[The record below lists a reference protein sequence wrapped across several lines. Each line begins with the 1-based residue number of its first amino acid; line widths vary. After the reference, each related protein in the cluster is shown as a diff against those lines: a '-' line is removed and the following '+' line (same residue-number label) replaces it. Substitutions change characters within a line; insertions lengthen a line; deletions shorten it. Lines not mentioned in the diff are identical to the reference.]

1 MEYFAEKL
9 KKIISK
15 EGLSASKF
23 AEKIGVQRSSV
34 SHILSGRNKPSLDF
48 VLKIYKS
55 IENIDLEWLLSENT
69 ENESHLEQTPPY
81 SSEFDSI
88 NQEEK
93 NTKFLFIFLS
103 SLSSSFSFSLLKI
116 SSSRERVTK
125 HRTSYS
131 STRKC
136 FVGTV

>member
-1 MEYFAEKL
+1 MLINLIVINFSIVNFMIKFTFVYMEYFAEKL

-69 ENESHLEQTPPY
+69 KNESHPEHTPPY
-81 SSEFDSI
+81 SSKIDPIKQDGENTITEKSI
-88 NQEEK
+88 DRIV
-93 NTKFLFIFLS
+93 IFFNNG
-103 SLSSSFSFSLLKI
+103 SFK
-116 SSSRERVTK
+116 T
-125 HRTSYS
+125 YNN
-131 STRKC
+131 
-136 FVGTV
+136 

>member
-1 MEYFAEKL
+1 MVINFNIVNFMIKFTFVYMEYFAEKL

-55 IENIDLEWLLSENT
+55 IENIDLEWLFSENT
-69 ENESHLEQTPPY
+69 ENESHPEHTPSY
-81 SSEFDSI
+81 SSKIDPI
-88 NQEEK
+88 NQEGENTITEK
-93 NTKFLFIFLS
+93 SIDRIVIFFNNG
-103 SLSSSFSFSLLKI
+103 SFK
-116 SSSRERVTK
+116 T
-125 HRTSYS
+125 YNN
-131 STRKC
+131 
-136 FVGTV
+136 

>member
-1 MEYFAEKL
+1 MLINFNIVNFMIKFTFVYMEYFAEKL

-69 ENESHLEQTPPY
+69 KNESHPEHTPPY
-81 SSEFDSI
+81 SSKIDPI
-88 NQEEK
+88 NQDGENTITEK
-93 NTKFLFIFLS
+93 SIDRIVIFFNNG
-103 SLSSSFSFSLLKI
+103 SFK
-116 SSSRERVTK
+116 T
-125 HRTSYS
+125 YNN
-131 STRKC
+131 
-136 FVGTV
+136 

>member
-34 SHILSGRNKPSLDF
+34 SHILSGINKPSLDF

-55 IENIDLEWLLSENT
+55 IKNTDLEWLLSENT
-69 ENESHLEQTPPY
+69 KNESYLEHTPPY
-81 SSEFDSI
+81 SSKIDPI
-88 NQEEK
+88 NQEGENTLTEK
-93 NTKFLFIFLS
+93 SIDRIVIFFNNG
-103 SLSSSFSFSLLKI
+103 SFK
-116 SSSRERVTK
+116 T
-125 HRTSYS
+125 YNN
-131 STRKC
+131 
-136 FVGTV
+136 

>member
-55 IENIDLEWLLSENT
+55 IDNIDLEWLLSKNN
-69 ENESHLEQTPPY
+69 ENESHFEHTPTHY
-81 SSEFDSI
+81 SEIDSI
-88 NQEEK
+88 NQQEK
-93 NTKFLFIFLS
+93 NTITEKSIDRIVIFFNNG
-103 SLSSSFSFSLLKI
+103 SFK
-116 SSSRERVTK
+116 T
-125 HRTSYS
+125 YNN
-131 STRKC
+131 
-136 FVGTV
+136 

>member
-1 MEYFAEKL
+1 MIKFTFVYMEYFAEKL

-55 IENIDLEWLLSENT
+55 IENIDLEWLFSENT
-69 ENESHLEQTPPY
+69 ENESHPEHTPLY
-81 SSEFDSI
+81 SSKIDPV
-88 NQEEK
+88 NQEGENTITEK
-93 NTKFLFIFLS
+93 SIDRIVIFFNNG
-103 SLSSSFSFSLLKI
+103 SFK
-116 SSSRERVTK
+116 T
-125 HRTSYS
+125 YNN
-131 STRKC
+131 
-136 FVGTV
+136 

>member
-1 MEYFAEKL
+1 MVINFNIVNFMIKFTFVYMEYFAEKL

-55 IENIDLEWLLSENT
+55 IENIDLEWLFSENT
-69 ENESHLEQTPPY
+69 ENESHPEHIPSY
-81 SSEFDSI
+81 SKIDPI
-88 NQEEK
+88 NQEGENTITEK
-93 NTKFLFIFLS
+93 SIDRIVIFFNNG
-103 SLSSSFSFSLLKI
+103 SFK
-116 SSSRERVTK
+116 T
-125 HRTSYS
+125 YNN
-131 STRKC
+131 
-136 FVGTV
+136 

>member
-34 SHILSGRNKPSLDF
+34 SHVLSGRNKPSLDF
-48 VLKIYKS
+48 ILKIYKS

-69 ENESHLEQTPPY
+69 ENESHLEHTPPY
-81 SSEFDSI
+81 PSEIDSI
-88 NQEEK
+88 NQQEK
-93 NTKFLFIFLS
+93 NTKTENNIDRIVIFFNNG
-103 SLSSSFSFSLLKI
+103 SFK
-116 SSSRERVTK
+116 T
-125 HRTSYS
+125 YNN
-131 STRKC
+131 
-136 FVGTV
+136 

>member
-69 ENESHLEQTPPY
+69 KNESYLKHTPPY
-81 SSEFDSI
+81 SSEIGSI
-88 NQEEK
+88 NQQEK
-93 NTKFLFIFLS
+93 NTKTKNNIDRIVIFFNNG
-103 SLSSSFSFSLLKI
+103 SFK
-116 SSSRERVTK
+116 T
-125 HRTSYS
+125 YNN
-131 STRKC
+131 
-136 FVGTV
+136 

>member
-9 KKIISK
+9 KIIISK

-55 IENIDLEWLLSENT
+55 IDNIDLEWLLSENT
-69 ENESHLEQTPPY
+69 ENESHLENTPPY
-81 SSEFDSI
+81 SSEIDSI
-88 NQEEK
+88 NQQEK
-93 NTKFLFIFLS
+93 NTKTENNIDRIVIFFNNG
-103 SLSSSFSFSLLKI
+103 SFK
-116 SSSRERVTK
+116 T
-125 HRTSYS
+125 YNN
-131 STRKC
+131 
-136 FVGTV
+136 

>member
-1 MEYFAEKL
+1 MVINFNIVNFMIKFTFVYMEYFAEKL

-69 ENESHLEQTPPY
+69 KNESHPEHTPPY
-81 SSEFDSI
+81 SSKIDPI
-88 NQEEK
+88 NQDGENTITEK
-93 NTKFLFIFLS
+93 SIDRIVIFFNNG
-103 SLSSSFSFSLLKI
+103 SFK
-116 SSSRERVTK
+116 T
-125 HRTSYS
+125 YNN
-131 STRKC
+131 
-136 FVGTV
+136 

>member
-69 ENESHLEQTPPY
+69 ENESISNTPLPTPLRLIP
-81 SSEFDSI
+81 STNKRKI
-88 NQEEK
+88 LK
-93 NTKFLFIFLS
+93 
-103 SLSSSFSFSLLKI
+103 LKI
-116 SSSRERVTK
+116 ILIEL
-125 HRTSYS
+125 
-131 STRKC
+131 
-136 FVGTV
+136 

>member
-69 ENESHLEQTPPY
+69 KNESHPEHTPPY
-81 SSEFDSI
+81 SSKIDPI
-88 NQEEK
+88 NQDGENTITEK
-93 NTKFLFIFLS
+93 SIDRIVIFFNNG
-103 SLSSSFSFSLLKI
+103 SFK
-116 SSSRERVTK
+116 T
-125 HRTSYS
+125 YNN
-131 STRKC
+131 
-136 FVGTV
+136 

>member
-1 MEYFAEKL
+1 MINFNIVNFIIKFTSVYMEYFAEKL

-55 IENIDLEWLLSENT
+55 IDNIDLEWLLSENT
-69 ENESHLEQTPPY
+69 ENESHLEHTPPY
-81 SSEFDSI
+81 SSEIDSI
-88 NQEEK
+88 NEQEK
-93 NTKFLFIFLS
+93 NTKTENNIDRIVIFFNNG
-103 SLSSSFSFSLLKI
+103 SFK
-116 SSSRERVTK
+116 T
-125 HRTSYS
+125 YNN
-131 STRKC
+131 
-136 FVGTV
+136 

>member
-48 VLKIYKS
+48 VLKVYKS
-55 IENIDLEWLLSENT
+55 IDNIDLEWLLSKNN
-69 ENESHLEQTPPY
+69 ENESHFEHTPTY
-81 SSEFDSI
+81 SSEIDSI
-88 NQEEK
+88 NQKEK
-93 NTKFLFIFLS
+93 NTITEKSIDRIVIFFNNG
-103 SLSSSFSFSLLKI
+103 SFK
-116 SSSRERVTK
+116 T
-125 HRTSYS
+125 YNN
-131 STRKC
+131 
-136 FVGTV
+136 

>member
-1 MEYFAEKL
+1 MLINLIVINFSIVNFMIKFTFVYMEYFAEKL

-55 IENIDLEWLLSENT
+55 IENIDLEWLFSENT
-69 ENESHLEQTPPY
+69 ENESHPKHPPTY
-81 SSEFDSI
+81 SSKTDPI
-88 NQEEK
+88 NQDGENTITEK
-93 NTKFLFIFLS
+93 SIDRIVIFFNNG
-103 SLSSSFSFSLLKI
+103 SFK
-116 SSSRERVTK
+116 T
-125 HRTSYS
+125 YNN
-131 STRKC
+131 
-136 FVGTV
+136 

>member
-1 MEYFAEKL
+1 MVINFNIVNFMIKFTFVYMEYFSEKL

-69 ENESHLEQTPPY
+69 ENESHPEHTPPY
-81 SSEFDSI
+81 SSKIDPIKQEGENTITEKSI
-88 NQEEK
+88 DRIV
-93 NTKFLFIFLS
+93 IFFNNG
-103 SLSSSFSFSLLKI
+103 SFK
-116 SSSRERVTK
+116 T
-125 HRTSYS
+125 YNN
-131 STRKC
+131 
-136 FVGTV
+136 

>member
-1 MEYFAEKL
+1 MIKFTFVYMEYFTEKL

-55 IENIDLEWLLSENT
+55 IENIDLEWLLT
-69 ENESHLEQTPPY
+69 ESTVNESQPEHTLPSPNEI
-81 SSEFDSI
+81 DSFS
-88 NQEEK
+88 QKDK
-93 NTKFLFIFLS
+93 NTINEKSIDRIVIFFNNG
-103 SLSSSFSFSLLKI
+103 SFK
-116 SSSRERVTK
+116 T
-125 HRTSYS
+125 YNN
-131 STRKC
+131 
-136 FVGTV
+136 